1 MEAFDS
7 LVHCASLPSA
17 AQHMMTLIVVVIM
30 LMTQEMAM
38 TICKS
43 WEHIDH
49 NFVPRSSN
57 TTMAKKSSGTLST
70 KLTFSSF
77 RVYVL
82 SPPSPSPNGGHH
94 HHYHHLPTFIF
105 AKISPVPQ
113 GLQEDLAHYKRVAFL
128 FSRFRAVPSDGAGLS
143 CGFVDSP
150 AK

>member
-1 MEAFDS
+1 MEALDS

-17 AQHMMTLIVVVIM
+17 AQHDDIDGGSDHVDDGYDDLFRVGSILI
-30 LMTQEMAM
+30 
-38 TICKS
+38 TILYLV
-43 WEHIDH
+43 HG
-49 NFVPRSSN
+49 
-57 TTMAKKSSGTLST
+57 KKSSGTLST
-70 KLTFSSF
+70 KLTFSGY

-128 FSRFRAVPSDGAGLS
+128 SSRS
-143 CGFVDSP
+143 
-150 AK
+150 